1 MSGLF
6 GTLHVGKSGIFAN
19 QRSIDVTSHN
29 IANAN
34 TEGYSRQRAELQTER
49 PFCTPSMNNAAGAG
63 QLGRGVNV
71 ADINRIRDTFL
82 DYQVRIELGVQG
94 KYAGRHKFLNEIEN
108 IFNEP
113 SETGI
118 STLLGNFF
126 DGWQE
131 LSKQPHSSNARTV
144 VAEQS
149 KALTDELNHLYGQLH
164 KLKDNAKTS
173 IRQDLND
180 VNSILDQ
187 MERLNEEIIQVTAAG
202 QKPNDLLDRRDLLL
216 DKLSSKFGI
225 NIEKKGLNGID
236 VNTKGD
242 AGAEPPD
249 GLNLIRAIDPHKA
262 ARLAYISSIEPK
274 GAVLE
279 GNDASEILNNLQK
292 NGKIILNEQEI
303 ELTNIK
309 NLNGPTTITIDNLM
323 SELQKDIDNI
333 YNGTAYDGIK
343 FTVGKTDNGK
353 GLLITSS
360 VKGED
365 SKVELK
371 ANEVSVTGIY
381 KVTYYKNADM
391 TDEKNKVEMTI
402 NLSDEDYKALD
413 KSRTLWTDK
422 SGNPVDASGTVHK
435 VDKTKRT
442 VDLAHNSISKF
453 QPSTGNLNGYMSVQD
468 DIDNQIEQ
476 LNKLARTLAY
486 AVNAVHSQ
494 SQDSTND
501 DLPFF
506 VNKDENG
513 TEDKITAENITVN
526 KDILKDVMKIKVGR
540 GDKPGETDGT
550 RALAIANIMDKL
562 IEIQNLDLLKGRQ
575 EALNA
580 IGGDWTQ
587 DEAEIWTIKGTT
599 DGMTFGGYF
608 KDMVDRLG
616 VQTQEAK
623 RMVKNQHSVL
633 ASFQQSRDAVSGVS
647 LDEEMTNLIQFQ
659 HAYQA
664 NAKLISTVD
673 ELLDV
678 VVNGLKR

>member
-242 AGAEPPD
+242 AEPPT
-249 GLNLIRAIDPHKA
+249 GLNLIQAVNPDET
-262 ARLAYISSIEPK
+262 ARLAYISSISPAK
-274 GAVLE
+274 AP
-279 GNDASEILNNLQK
+279 
-292 NGKIILNEQEI
+292 
-303 ELTNIK
+303 EL
-309 NLNGPTTITIDNLM
+309 
-323 SELQKDIDNI
+323 
-333 YNGTAYDGIK
+333 
-343 FTVGKTDNGK
+343 GKTK
-353 GLLITSS
+353 TYTI
-360 VKGED
+360 
-365 SKVELK
+365 
-371 ANEVSVTGIY
+371 
-381 KVTYYKNADM
+381 TYYKNADM
-391 TDEKNKVEMTI
+391 TNDDNKVTFEITLDEKG
-402 NLSDEDYKALD
+402 YKDLD
-413 KSRTLWTDK
+413 RSRTLWTNKNGEALLVGKD
-422 SGNPVDASGTVHK
+422 SNGIIGK
-435 VDKTKRT
+435 VVKKGDTWELIKVGKDGK
-442 VDLAHNSISKF
+442 VGDLIKPESTEVKLPTF

-468 DIDNQIEQ
+468 DIDNQIVQ
-476 LNKLARTLAY
+476 LNKLARSLAY

-494 SQDSTND
+494 SETYSDND
-501 DLPFF
+501 LFF
-506 VNKDENG
+506 VNKDKTGEEG
-513 TEDKITAENITVN
+513 EKEITAGNITVN
-526 KDILKDVMKIKVGR
+526 EEILKDVMKIKVGK
-540 GDKPGETDGT
+540 GDNPGETDGT
-550 RALAIANIMDKL
+550 RALAIANIMDRL
-562 IEIQNLDLLKGRQ
+562 IAIQNIQLRNESGKTKTNRNQ
-575 EALNA
+575 FIAN
-580 IGGDWTQ
+580 ICGGDII
-587 DEAEIWTIKGTT
+587 DEAGIKTIKGNT
-599 DGMTFGGYF
+599 DGMTYGGYF

>member
-71 ADINRIRDTFL
+71 ADINRIRDNFL

-94 KYAGRHKFLNEIEN
+94 KYVGRNKFLNEIEN

-216 DKLSSKFGI
+216 DQLSAKFGI
-225 NIEKKGLNGID
+225 NIDKKGLNGID

-242 AGAEPPD
+242 AGAEPPG
-249 GLNLIRAIDPHKA
+249 GLNLIQMVKPEEALRF
-262 ARLAYISSIEPK
+262 AYISSISPAEPPE
-274 GAVLE
+274 GAAKE
-279 GNDASEILNNLQK
+279 K
-292 NGKIILNEQEI
+292 Y
-303 ELTNIK
+303 
-309 NLNGPTTITIDNLM
+309 TI
-323 SELQKDIDNI
+323 
-333 YNGTAYDGIK
+333 
-343 FTVGKTDNGK
+343 
-353 GLLITSS
+353 
-360 VKGED
+360 
-365 SKVELK
+365 
-371 ANEVSVTGIY
+371 
-381 KVTYYKNADM
+381 TYYKNGDM
-391 TDEKNKVEMTI
+391 TNDDNKVTFEITLDEKG
-402 NLSDEDYKALD
+402 YKDLD
-413 KSRTLWTDK
+413 RSRTLWTNKDGEAILVNDK
-422 SGNPVDASGTVHK
+422 NEIVGK
-435 VDKTKRT
+435 VDKGVATPA
-442 VDLAHNSISKF
+442 DSKIPTF

-476 LNKLARTLAY
+476 LDKLARTLAY

-494 SQDSTND
+494 SQDNLKD
-501 DLPFF
+501 ELLFF
-506 VNKDENG
+506 VNKDKIAGGGYGAEN
-513 TEDKITAENITVN
+513 KITAGNITVN
-526 KDILKDVMKIKVGR
+526 EEILKDVMKIKVGK
-540 GDKPGETDGT
+540 GDNPGETDGT

-562 IEIQNLDLLKGRQ
+562 IAIQNLKLDGADKTTRANFVKQ
-575 EALNA
+575 
-580 IGGDWTQ
+580 IGGEWAK
-587 DEAEIWTIKGTT
+587 DEAGILTLKGTT

>member
-242 AGAEPPD
+242 KGAEPPTGKNFIQAVNPD
-249 GLNLIRAIDPHKA
+249 DAV
-262 ARLAYISSIEPK
+262 RLAYISSIEAK
-274 GAVLE
+274 KDTDGK
-279 GNDASEILNNLQK
+279 EIPADTD
-292 NGKIILNEQEI
+292 GK
-303 ELTNIK
+303 
-309 NLNGPTTITIDNLM
+309 
-323 SELQKDIDNI
+323 
-333 YNGTAYDGIK
+333 
-343 FTVGKTDNGK
+343 KTY
-353 GLLITSS
+353 T
-360 VKGED
+360 
-365 SKVELK
+365 
-371 ANEVSVTGIY
+371 
-381 KVTYYKNADM
+381 VTYYKNADM
-391 TDEKNKVEMTI
+391 TDDKNKGTFEIT
-402 NLSDEDYKALD
+402 LDENQYKELD
-413 KSRTLWTDK
+413 RSRTLWTDK
-422 SGNPVDASGTVHK
+422 KGDILDKDGK
-435 VDKTKRT
+435 VKNSPSFD
-442 VDLAHNSISKF
+442 DLKIFA
-453 QPSTGNLNGYMSVQD
+453 PSTGNLNGYMTVQD
-468 DIDNQIEQ
+468 DIDNQIDQ
-476 LNKLARTLAY
+476 LDKLARSLAY
-486 AVNAVHSQ
+486 AVNFVHE
-494 SQDSTND
+494 QDD
-501 DLPFF
+501 A
-506 VNKDENG
+506 
-513 TEDKITAENITVN
+513 DKISFFLNRDGGAEDEITAGNITVN
-526 KDILKDVMKIKVGR
+526 EEILKDVMKIKVGK
-540 GDKPGETDGT
+540 GDNPGETDGT
-550 RALAIANIMDKL
+550 RALAIANIMDRL
-562 IEIQNLDLLKGRQ
+562 IAIQNIQLRNESGKTKTNRNQ
-575 EALNA
+575 FIAN
-580 IGGDWTQ
+580 ICGGDII
-587 DEAEIWTIKGTT
+587 DEAGIKTIKGNT
-599 DGMTFGGYF
+599 DGMTYGGYF

>member
-131 LSKQPHSSNARTV
+131 LSKQPQSSNARTV

-242 AGAEPPD
+242 AEPPG
-249 GLNLIRAIDPHKA
+249 GLNLIQMVKPEEALRF
-262 ARLAYISSIEPK
+262 AYISSISPAEPPK
-274 GAVLE
+274 GAAKE
-279 GNDASEILNNLQK
+279 EY
-292 NGKIILNEQEI
+292 
-303 ELTNIK
+303 
-309 NLNGPTTITIDNLM
+309 TI
-323 SELQKDIDNI
+323 
-333 YNGTAYDGIK
+333 
-343 FTVGKTDNGK
+343 
-353 GLLITSS
+353 
-360 VKGED
+360 
-365 SKVELK
+365 
-371 ANEVSVTGIY
+371 
-381 KVTYYKNADM
+381 TYYKNADM
-391 TDEKNKVEMTI
+391 TNDDNKVTFKIE
-402 NLSDEDYKALD
+402 LGKDEYDALD
-413 KSRTLWTDK
+413 KSRTLWTNKDGEAILVDDK
-422 SGNPVDASGTVHK
+422 NEIVGK
-435 VDKTKRT
+435 VDKGVATPANYKIPT
-442 VDLAHNSISKF
+442 F

-501 DLPFF
+501 VLPFF

-540 GDKPGETDGT
+540 GENPGETDGT

-562 IEIQNLDLLKGRQ
+562 IAIQNLDLSKGRQ

>member
-249 GLNLIRAIDPHKA
+249 GLNLIQMVKPEEALRF
-262 ARLAYISSIEPK
+262 AYISSIEAEK
-274 GAVLE
+274 DTN
-279 GNDASEILNNLQK
+279 GNEKAADED
-292 NGKIILNEQEI
+292 GK
-303 ELTNIK
+303 
-309 NLNGPTTITIDNLM
+309 
-323 SELQKDIDNI
+323 
-333 YNGTAYDGIK
+333 
-343 FTVGKTDNGK
+343 KTY
-353 GLLITSS
+353 T
-360 VKGED
+360 
-365 SKVELK
+365 
-371 ANEVSVTGIY
+371 
-381 KVTYYKNADM
+381 VTYYKNADM

-402 NLSDEDYKALD
+402 KLDAAQYKELD
-413 KSRTLWTDK
+413 KSRTLWTNKDGEAILVDDK
-422 SGNPVDASGTVHK
+422 NEIVGK
-435 VDKTKRT
+435 VDKGVATPA
-442 VDLAHNSISKF
+442 DSKIPTF
-453 QPSTGNLNGYMSVQD
+453 QPSTGNLNGYMTVQD
-468 DIDNQIEQ
+468 DIDNQIDQ

-494 SQDSTND
+494 SDKSLGPD
-501 DLPFF
+501 EFLFF
-506 VNKDENG
+506 VNKNEDGTYGLEEN
-513 TEDKITAENITVN
+513 ITAGNITVN
-526 KDILKDVMKIKVGR
+526 KDILKDVMKIKVGK
-540 GDKPGETDGT
+540 GDNPGETDGT

-562 IEIQNLDLLKGRQ
+562 IEIQNLNLDDPNKTTRQ
-575 EALNA
+575 NFVDQ
-580 IGGDWTQ
+580 ICGKQWIK
-587 DEAEIWTIKGTT
+587 DESDIDTIKGST

>member
-225 NIEKKGLNGID
+225 NIDKKVLNGID

-242 AGAEPPD
+242 DGAEPPG
-249 GLNLIRAIDPHKA
+249 GLNLIQMVKPEEALRF
-262 ARLAYISSIEPK
+262 AYISSISPAKAPK
-274 GAVLE
+274 
-279 GNDASEILNNLQK
+279 
-292 NGKIILNEQEI
+292 
-303 ELTNIK
+303 
-309 NLNGPTTITIDNLM
+309 P
-323 SELQKDIDNI
+323 
-333 YNGTAYDGIK
+333 
-343 FTVGKTDNGK
+343 
-353 GLLITSS
+353 
-360 VKGED
+360 GET
-365 SKVELK
+365 KEY
-371 ANEVSVTGIY
+371 T
-381 KVTYYKNADM
+381 VTYYKNADM

-422 SGNPVDASGTVHK
+422 SGNPVGKDGK
-435 VDKTKRT
+435 VDLKDNKICT
-442 VDLAHNSISKF
+442 F

-486 AVNAVHSQ
+486 AVNAVHEQ
-494 SQDSTND
+494 KDTNKVD
-501 DLPFF
+501 FF
-506 VNKDENG
+506 VNKNKG
-513 TEDKITAENITVN
+513 DKGKYGSESDITAGNITVN
-526 KDILKDVMKIKVGR
+526 EEILKDVMKIKVGK
-540 GDKPGETDGT
+540 GDNPGETDGT
-550 RALAIANIMDKL
+550 RALAIANLMDKL
-562 IEIQNLDLLKGRQ
+562 IEIQNLNLDDPNKTTRQ
-575 EALNA
+575 NFVDQ
-580 IGGDWTQ
+580 ICGKQWIK
-587 DEAEIWTIKGTT
+587 DESDIDTIKGST

>member
-71 ADINRIRDTFL
+71 ADINRIRDNFL

-94 KYAGRHKFLNEIEN
+94 KYVGRNKFLNEIEN

-216 DKLSSKFGI
+216 DQLSAKFGI
-225 NIEKKGLNGID
+225 NIDKKGLNGID

-242 AGAEPPD
+242 AEPPG
-249 GLNLIRAIDPHKA
+249 GLNLIQMVKPEEALRF
-262 ARLAYISSIEPK
+262 AYISSIEPI
-274 GAVLE
+274 GT
-279 GNDASEILNNLQK
+279 QK
-292 NGKIILNEQEI
+292 
-303 ELTNIK
+303 
-309 NLNGPTTITIDNLM
+309 P
-323 SELQKDIDNI
+323 
-333 YNGTAYDGIK
+333 
-343 FTVGKTDNGK
+343 
-353 GLLITSS
+353 
-360 VKGED
+360 GEAG
-365 SKVELK
+365 EY
-371 ANEVSVTGIY
+371 T
-381 KVTYYKNADM
+381 VTYYKNADM
-391 TDEKNKVEMTI
+391 TDDKNKDTFKI
-402 NLSDEDYKALD
+402 TLDEKGYKELD
-413 KSRTLWTDK
+413 RSRTLWTDK
-422 SGNPVDASGTVHK
+422 KGVPLGKNGNELPGTGVGEIVDFKNLKIFA
-435 VDKTKRT
+435 
-442 VDLAHNSISKF
+442 
-453 QPSTGNLNGYMSVQD
+453 PSTGNLNGYMSVQD

-476 LNKLARTLAY
+476 LDKLARTLAY

-494 SQDSTND
+494 SETYSDND
-501 DLPFF
+501 LFF
-506 VNKDENG
+506 VNKDKDGKEIDINAG
-513 TEDKITAENITVN
+513 NIGVN
-526 KDILKDVMKIKVGR
+526 EEILKDVMKIKVGE
-540 GDKPGETDGT
+540 GDNPGETDGT

-562 IEIQNLDLLKGRQ
+562 IAIQNLNLEGMDR
-575 EALNA
+575 EAFISN
-580 IGGDWTQ
+580 ICGGWTQ
-587 DEAEIWTIKGTT
+587 DEAEIWTIQGTT

>member
-249 GLNLIRAIDPHKA
+249 GLNLIQMVKPEEALRF
-262 ARLAYISSIEPK
+262 AYISSISPAK
-274 GAVLE
+274 AP
-279 GNDASEILNNLQK
+279 
-292 NGKIILNEQEI
+292 
-303 ELTNIK
+303 EL
-309 NLNGPTTITIDNLM
+309 
-323 SELQKDIDNI
+323 
-333 YNGTAYDGIK
+333 
-343 FTVGKTDNGK
+343 GKTK
-353 GLLITSS
+353 TYTI
-360 VKGED
+360 
-365 SKVELK
+365 
-371 ANEVSVTGIY
+371 
-381 KVTYYKNADM
+381 TYYKNADM
-391 TDEKNKVEMTI
+391 TNDDNKVTFKIE
-402 NLSDEDYKALD
+402 LGKDEYDALD
-413 KSRTLWTDK
+413 KSRTLWTNKD
-422 SGNPVDASGTVHK
+422 GEAILVDDNNKVIGK
-435 VDKTKRT
+435 VDKDGNLVGEKGIATPTDPKIPR
-442 VDLAHNSISKF
+442 F

-476 LNKLARTLAY
+476 LDKLARTLAY

-494 SQDSTND
+494 SQDNLKD
-501 DLPFF
+501 ELLFF
-506 VNKDENG
+506 VNKDKTGEEG
-513 TEDKITAENITVN
+513 EKEITARNITVN
-526 KDILKDVMKIKVGR
+526 EEILKDVMKIKVGR

-562 IEIQNLDLLKGRQ
+562 IAIQNLDLSKGRQ

-587 DEAEIWTIKGTT
+587 DEAEIWTIKGNT

>member
-225 NIEKKGLNGID
+225 NIDKKVLNGID

-242 AGAEPPD
+242 AGAEPPG
-249 GLNLIRAIDPHKA
+249 GLNLIQMVKPEEALRF
-262 ARLAYISSIEPK
+262 AYISSISPAEAPK
-274 GAVLE
+274 PGDTKE
-279 GNDASEILNNLQK
+279 Y
-292 NGKIILNEQEI
+292 KI
-303 ELTNIK
+303 
-309 NLNGPTTITIDNLM
+309 
-323 SELQKDIDNI
+323 
-333 YNGTAYDGIK
+333 
-343 FTVGKTDNGK
+343 
-353 GLLITSS
+353 
-360 VKGED
+360 
-365 SKVELK
+365 
-371 ANEVSVTGIY
+371 
-381 KVTYYKNADM
+381 TYYKNADM

-402 NLSDEDYKALD
+402 KLNDTQYKELD

-422 SGNPVDASGTVHK
+422 SGNPLGKDGSKEDVTSGKVTV
-435 VDKTKRT
+435 TKEIR
-442 VDLAHNSISKF
+442 IF

-476 LNKLARTLAY
+476 LDKLARTLAY

-540 GDKPGETDGT
+540 GDNPGETDGT

-562 IEIQNLDLLKGRQ
+562 IEIQNLDLSKGRQ
-575 EALNA
+575 DALKA
-580 IGGDWTQ
+580 IGGEWTQ
-587 DEAEIWTIKGTT
+587 DEANIWTIQGTT

>member
-249 GLNLIRAIDPHKA
+249 GLNLIQMVKPEEAL
-262 ARLAYISSIEPK
+262 RLAYISSI
-274 GAVLE
+274 
-279 GNDASEILNNLQK
+279 D
-292 NGKIILNEQEI
+292 
-303 ELTNIK
+303 
-309 NLNGPTTITIDNLM
+309 
-323 SELQKDIDNI
+323 
-333 YNGTAYDGIK
+333 
-343 FTVGKTDNGK
+343 
-353 GLLITSS
+353 
-360 VKGED
+360 ED
-365 SKVELK
+365 PSIAGQYV
-371 ANEVSVTGIY
+371 
-381 KVTYYKNADM
+381 VTYYKNADM

-422 SGNPVDASGTVHK
+422 SGNPVDEKGVKTDVTSGKVTVL
-435 VDKTKRT
+435 TNIRT
-442 VDLAHNSISKF
+442 F
-453 QPSTGNLNGYMSVQD
+453 QPSTGNLNGYMTVQD
-468 DIDNQIEQ
+468 DIDNQIDQ
-476 LNKLARTLAY
+476 LDKLARSLAY
-486 AVNAVHSQ
+486 AVNFVHE
-494 SQDSTND
+494 QDD
-501 DLPFF
+501 A
-506 VNKDENG
+506 
-513 TEDKITAENITVN
+513 DKISFFLNRDGGAEDEITAGNITVN
-526 KDILKDVMKIKVGR
+526 EEILKDVMKIKVGK
-540 GDKPGETDGT
+540 GDNPGETDGT
-550 RALAIANIMDKL
+550 RALAIANIMDRL
-562 IEIQNLDLLKGRQ
+562 IAIQNIQLRNESGKTKTNRNQ
-575 EALNA
+575 FIAN
-580 IGGDWTQ
+580 ICGGDII
-587 DEAEIWTIKGTT
+587 DEAGIKTIKGNT
-599 DGMTFGGYF
+599 DGMTYGGYF

>member
-49 PFCTPSMNNAAGAG
+49 PFCTPSMNNAVGAG

-131 LSKQPHSSNARTV
+131 LSKQPQSSNARTV

-216 DKLSSKFGI
+216 DQLSAKFGI
-225 NIEKKGLNGID
+225 NIDKKGLNGID
-236 VNTKGD
+236 VNTNTDDGAKPPTGKNFIQAVNPDD
-242 AGAEPPD
+242 AV
-249 GLNLIRAIDPHKA
+249 
-262 ARLAYISSIEPK
+262 RLAYISSIEP
-274 GAVLE
+274 
-279 GNDASEILNNLQK
+279 D
-292 NGKIILNEQEI
+292 
-303 ELTNIK
+303 
-309 NLNGPTTITIDNLM
+309 
-323 SELQKDIDNI
+323 
-333 YNGTAYDGIK
+333 GTHK
-343 FTVGKTDNGK
+343 P
-353 GLLITSS
+353 
-360 VKGED
+360 GEAGD
-365 SKVELK
+365 Y
-371 ANEVSVTGIY
+371 I
-381 KVTYYKNADM
+381 VTYYKNADM

-402 NLSDEDYKALD
+402 KLNDTQYKELD

-422 SGNPVDASGTVHK
+422 SGNPLGKDGGKEDATSGKVTV
-435 VDKTKRT
+435 TKEIR
-442 VDLAHNSISKF
+442 IF

-476 LNKLARTLAY
+476 LDKLARTLAY

-494 SQDSTND
+494 SQDNLND
-501 DLPFF
+501 KLPFF
-506 VNKDENG
+506 ANKDKIAGGGYGAEN
-513 TEDKITAENITVN
+513 EITAGNITVN
-526 KDILKDVMKIKVGR
+526 EEILKDVMKIKVGR
-540 GDKPGETDGT
+540 GENPGETDGT

-562 IEIQNLDLLKGRQ
+562 IAIQNLDLSKGRQ

-587 DEAEIWTIKGTT
+587 DEAEIWTIKGNT

>member
-71 ADINRIRDTFL
+71 ADINRIRDNFL

-94 KYAGRHKFLNEIEN
+94 KYVGRNKFLNEIEN

-216 DKLSSKFGI
+216 DQLSAKFGI
-225 NIEKKGLNGID
+225 NIDKKGLNGID
-236 VNTKGD
+236 VNTNTDDGAKPPTGKNFIQAVNPDD
-242 AGAEPPD
+242 AV
-249 GLNLIRAIDPHKA
+249 
-262 ARLAYISSIEPK
+262 RLAYISSIEPK
-274 GAVLE
+274 DGQE
-279 GNDASEILNNLQK
+279 Q
-292 NGKIILNEQEI
+292 GK
-303 ELTNIK
+303 
-309 NLNGPTTITIDNLM
+309 
-323 SELQKDIDNI
+323 
-333 YNGTAYDGIK
+333 A
-343 FTVGKTDNGK
+343 GKY
-353 GLLITSS
+353 
-360 VKGED
+360 E
-365 SKVELK
+365 
-371 ANEVSVTGIY
+371 
-381 KVTYYKNADM
+381 VTYYKNADM
-391 TDEKNKVEMTI
+391 TDDKNKVTFQI
-402 NLSDEDYKALD
+402 TLDENQYKELD
-413 KSRTLWTDK
+413 RSRTLWTDK
-422 SGNPVDASGTVHK
+422 KGDILDKDGK
-435 VDKTKRT
+435 VKNSPSFD
-442 VDLAHNSISKF
+442 DLKIFA
-453 QPSTGNLNGYMSVQD
+453 PSTGNLNGYMSVQD

-476 LNKLARTLAY
+476 LDKLARTLAY

-494 SQDSTND
+494 SQDNLKD
-501 DLPFF
+501 ELLFF
-506 VNKDENG
+506 VNKDKTGEEG
-513 TEDKITAENITVN
+513 EKEITAGNITVN
-526 KDILKDVMKIKVGR
+526 EEILEDVMKIKVGK
-540 GDKPGETDGT
+540 GDNPGETDGT

-562 IEIQNLDLLKGRQ
+562 IEIQNLDLIQNRQ
-575 EALNA
+575 EALKS
-580 IGGDWTQ
+580 IGGGEMKP
-587 DEAEIWTIKGTT
+587 DEAGILILQGTT

>member
-1 MSGLF
+1 MAGLF

-29 IANAN
+29 ISNTN

-71 ADINRIRDTFL
+71 ADINRIRDSFL

-94 KYAGRHKFLNEIEN
+94 KYVGRNKFLNEIEN

-216 DKLSSKFGI
+216 DQLSSKFGI

-242 AGAEPPD
+242 KGAEPPTD
-249 GLNLIRAIDPHKA
+249 KNFIQAVNPDETV
-262 ARLAYISSIEPK
+262 RLAYISSIEPK
-274 GAVLE
+274 AGA
-279 GNDASEILNNLQK
+279 
-292 NGKIILNEQEI
+292 
-303 ELTNIK
+303 
-309 NLNGPTTITIDNLM
+309 
-323 SELQKDIDNI
+323 
-333 YNGTAYDGIK
+333 
-343 FTVGKTDNGK
+343 K
-353 GLLITSS
+353 GQY
-360 VKGED
+360 V
-365 SKVELK
+365 
-371 ANEVSVTGIY
+371 
-381 KVTYYKNADM
+381 VTYYKNADM
-391 TDEKNKVEMTI
+391 TDDKNKDTFEITL
-402 NLSDEDYKALD
+402 NEKQYKELD
-413 KSRTLWTDK
+413 RSRTLWTNKEGEPLKANGKDK
-422 SGNPVDASGTVHK
+422 LGKNPSFADLK
-435 VDKTKRT
+435 VF
-442 VDLAHNSISKF
+442 APN
-453 QPSTGNLNGYMSVQD
+453 TGNLNGYMTVQD
-468 DIDNQIEQ
+468 DIDNQIDQ
-476 LNKLARTLAY
+476 LDKLARSLAY
-486 AVNAVHSQ
+486 AVNFVHEQ
-494 SQDSTND
+494 ND
-501 DLPFF
+501 VDKVSFF
-506 VNKDENG
+506 LNRDGGAEDE
-513 TEDKITAENITVN
+513 ITAGNITVN
-526 KDILKDVMKIKVGR
+526 EEILKDIMKIKVGK
-540 GDKPGETDGT
+540 GDNPGETDGT
-550 RALAIANIMDKL
+550 RALAIANIMDRL
-562 IEIQNLDLLKGRQ
+562 IAIQNIQLKNENGKTKTSR
-575 EALNA
+575 NDF
-580 IGGDWTQ
+580 IGNICGGNII
-587 DEAEIWTIKGTT
+587 DEAGIKTIKGNT
-599 DGMTFGGYF
+599 DGMTYGGYF

>member
-216 DKLSSKFGI
+216 DKLSAKFGI

-249 GLNLIRAIDPHKA
+249 GLNLIQMVKPEEALRF
-262 ARLAYISSIEPK
+262 AYISSISPAEGVNPGEK
-274 GAVLE
+274 G
-279 GNDASEILNNLQK
+279 K
-292 NGKIILNEQEI
+292 Y
-303 ELTNIK
+303 
-309 NLNGPTTITIDNLM
+309 TI
-323 SELQKDIDNI
+323 
-333 YNGTAYDGIK
+333 
-343 FTVGKTDNGK
+343 
-353 GLLITSS
+353 
-360 VKGED
+360 
-365 SKVELK
+365 
-371 ANEVSVTGIY
+371 
-381 KVTYYKNADM
+381 TYYKNADM
-391 TDEKNKVEMTI
+391 TDDDNKVTFEIT
-402 NLSDEDYKALD
+402 LDEKGYKDLD
-413 KSRTLWTDK
+413 RSRTLWTNKNGEAVLIAEDK
-422 SGNPVDASGTVHK
+422 NEIVGK
-435 VDKTKRT
+435 VDKHGNIVSK
-442 VDLAHNSISKF
+442 DGNILDKYGNIIDEYGNLISKDGETKYTKVEGKEYNAKSADNKFFKYNQEGNLVNVNEDGTPKVVSLKKVKIPTF

-476 LNKLARTLAY
+476 LDKLARTLAY

-494 SQDSTND
+494 SDKSLGQDEF
-501 DLPFF
+501 LFF
-506 VNKDENG
+506 VNKKEDGTYGLEEN
-513 TEDKITAENITVN
+513 ITAGNITVN
-526 KDILKDVMKIKVGR
+526 KNILKDVMKIKVGK
-540 GDKPGETDGT
+540 GDNPGETDGT
-550 RALAIANIMDKL
+550 RALAIANLMDKL
-562 IEIQNLDLLKGRQ
+562 IEIQNLNLDDPNKTTRQ
-575 EALNA
+575 NFVDQ
-580 IGGDWTQ
+580 ICGKQWIK
-587 DEAEIWTIKGTT
+587 DESDIDTIKGST

>member
-216 DKLSSKFGI
+216 DQLSAKFGI

-236 VNTKGD
+236 VNTNTDDGAKPPTIPGTPGTPPKIKNFIQAVNPDD
-242 AGAEPPD
+242 AV
-249 GLNLIRAIDPHKA
+249 
-262 ARLAYISSIEPK
+262 RLAYIS
-274 GAVLE
+274 
-279 GNDASEILNNLQK
+279 
-292 NGKIILNEQEI
+292 
-303 ELTNIK
+303 
-309 NLNGPTTITIDNLM
+309 
-323 SELQKDIDNI
+323 
-333 YNGTAYDGIK
+333 GIK
-343 FTVGKTDNGK
+343 ATGKQEQGK
-353 GLLITSS
+353 AGQY
-360 VKGED
+360 V
-365 SKVELK
+365 
-371 ANEVSVTGIY
+371 
-381 KVTYYKNADM
+381 VTYYKNADM
-391 TDEKNKVEMTI
+391 TNEDNKVTFEITLDEKG
-402 NLSDEDYKALD
+402 YKDLD
-413 KSRTLWTDK
+413 RSRTLWTNKDGEAILVDDK
-422 SGNPVDASGTVHK
+422 NEIVGK
-435 VDKTKRT
+435 VDKGVATP
-442 VDLAHNSISKF
+442 AASKIPTF

-468 DIDNQIEQ
+468 DIDNQIVQ

-494 SQDSTND
+494 SQDNLKD
-501 DLPFF
+501 ELLFF
-506 VNKDENG
+506 VNKDKTGEEG
-513 TEDKITAENITVN
+513 EKEITAGNITVN
-526 KDILKDVMKIKVGR
+526 EAILKDVMKIKVGR
-540 GDKPGETDGT
+540 GENPGETDGT

-562 IEIQNLDLLKGRQ
+562 IEIQNLDLKNMDRENFIKKLCKSKM
-575 EALNA
+575 EP
-580 IGGDWTQ
+580 
-587 DEAEIWTIKGTT
+587 DEAGILTLQAST

>member
-249 GLNLIRAIDPHKA
+249 GLNLIQMLKPEEAL
-262 ARLAYISSIEPK
+262 RLAYISSI
-274 GAVLE
+274 
-279 GNDASEILNNLQK
+279 D
-292 NGKIILNEQEI
+292 
-303 ELTNIK
+303 
-309 NLNGPTTITIDNLM
+309 
-323 SELQKDIDNI
+323 
-333 YNGTAYDGIK
+333 
-343 FTVGKTDNGK
+343 
-353 GLLITSS
+353 
-360 VKGED
+360 ED
-365 SKVELK
+365 PSIAGQYV
-371 ANEVSVTGIY
+371 
-381 KVTYYKNADM
+381 VTYYKNADM

-422 SGNPVDASGTVHK
+422 SGNPVGKDGQTVAKGESSLEVKDGK
-435 VDKTKRT
+435 VGDKKTPLNI
-442 VDLAHNSISKF
+442 DISKF
-453 QPSTGNLNGYMSVQD
+453 QPNTGNLNGYMTVQD

-476 LNKLARTLAY
+476 LDKLARTLAY

-494 SQDSTND
+494 SQDNLKD
-501 DLPFF
+501 ELLFF
-506 VNKDENG
+506 VNKDKTGEEG
-513 TEDKITAENITVN
+513 EKEITAGNITVN
-526 KDILKDVMKIKVGR
+526 EEILEDVMKIKVGR
-540 GDKPGETDGT
+540 GENPGETDGT

-562 IEIQNLDLLKGRQ
+562 IAIQNLDLSKGRQ

-587 DEAEIWTIKGTT
+587 DEAEIWTIKGNT

>member
-225 NIEKKGLNGID
+225 NIDKKGLNGID

-242 AGAEPPD
+242 AGAEPPTD
-249 GLNLIRAIDPHKA
+249 KNFIQAVNPDDA
-262 ARLAYISSIEPK
+262 VRLAYISSIEAK
-274 GAVLE
+274 L
-279 GNDASEILNNLQK
+279 DASGKEIVDAS
-292 NGKIILNEQEI
+292 GK
-303 ELTNIK
+303 
-309 NLNGPTTITIDNLM
+309 
-323 SELQKDIDNI
+323 
-333 YNGTAYDGIK
+333 
-343 FTVGKTDNGK
+343 KTY
-353 GLLITSS
+353 T
-360 VKGED
+360 
-365 SKVELK
+365 
-371 ANEVSVTGIY
+371 
-381 KVTYYKNADM
+381 VTYYKNADM
-391 TDEKNKVEMTI
+391 TDDKNKGTFEIT
-402 NLSDEDYKALD
+402 LDENQYKELD
-413 KSRTLWTDK
+413 RSRTLWTDK
-422 SGNPVDASGTVHK
+422 KGDILDKDGK
-435 VDKTKRT
+435 VKNSPSFD
-442 VDLAHNSISKF
+442 DLKIFA
-453 QPSTGNLNGYMSVQD
+453 PSTGNLNGYMSVQD

-494 SQDSTND
+494 SEESTND

-513 TEDKITAENITVN
+513 TEDKITAGNITVN

-540 GDKPGETDGT
+540 GENPGETDGT

-562 IEIQNLDLLKGRQ
+562 IAIQNLDLSKGRQ

>member
-216 DKLSSKFGI
+216 DKLSAKFGI

-242 AGAEPPD
+242 AEPPD
-249 GLNLIRAIDPHKA
+249 GLNLIQMVKPEEALRF
-262 ARLAYISSIEPK
+262 AYISSISPAEGVNPGEK
-274 GAVLE
+274 G
-279 GNDASEILNNLQK
+279 K
-292 NGKIILNEQEI
+292 Y
-303 ELTNIK
+303 
-309 NLNGPTTITIDNLM
+309 TI
-323 SELQKDIDNI
+323 
-333 YNGTAYDGIK
+333 
-343 FTVGKTDNGK
+343 
-353 GLLITSS
+353 
-360 VKGED
+360 
-365 SKVELK
+365 
-371 ANEVSVTGIY
+371 
-381 KVTYYKNADM
+381 TYYKNADM
-391 TDEKNKVEMTI
+391 TNDDNKVTFEITLDEKG
-402 NLSDEDYKALD
+402 YKDLD
-413 KSRTLWTDK
+413 RSRTLWTNKNGEAVLIAEDK
-422 SGNPVDASGTVHK
+422 NEIVGKVDKHGNIVSKDGNILYLDKYGNRIDEDGNLISKYGKIKYTKVKDENYDFTSADNADNNEFFKYNEDGNLVEVDQNGNPVK
-435 VDKTKRT
+435 VDKDGNLVEVNEDETPKVVSLKKVKIPT
-442 VDLAHNSISKF
+442 F

-476 LNKLARTLAY
+476 LDKLARTLAY

-494 SQDSTND
+494 SETYSDND
-501 DLPFF
+501 LFF
-506 VNKDENG
+506 VNKNEGGKESD
-513 TEDKITAENITVN
+513 ITAGNITVN
-526 KDILKDVMKIKVGR
+526 EAILKDVMKIKVGR
-540 GDKPGETDGT
+540 GENPGETDGT

-562 IEIQNLDLLKGRQ
+562 IEIQNLDLSEGRQ

-587 DEAEIWTIKGTT
+587 DEAEIWTIKGNT

>member
-131 LSKQPHSSNARTV
+131 LSKQPQSSNARTV

-242 AGAEPPD
+242 AEPPD
-249 GLNLIRAIDPHKA
+249 GLNLIQMVKPEEALRF
-262 ARLAYISSIEPK
+262 AYISSIESKK
-274 GAVLE
+274 GTD
-279 GNDASEILNNLQK
+279 GKEIAADQY
-292 NGKIILNEQEI
+292 GK
-303 ELTNIK
+303 
-309 NLNGPTTITIDNLM
+309 
-323 SELQKDIDNI
+323 
-333 YNGTAYDGIK
+333 
-343 FTVGKTDNGK
+343 KTY
-353 GLLITSS
+353 T
-360 VKGED
+360 
-365 SKVELK
+365 
-371 ANEVSVTGIY
+371 
-381 KVTYYKNADM
+381 VTYYKNADM

-402 NLSDEDYKALD
+402 KLSDDEYKALD

-422 SGNPVDASGTVHK
+422 SGNPVGEDGNILDKYGNRIDEDGNLIIEDGNLISEDGKIKYTKVEGENYDFTSADNSEFFKYNEDGNLVEVDKDGNPVK
-435 VDKTKRT
+435 VDEDGTPKVVSLKKVKLPT
-442 VDLAHNSISKF
+442 F

-476 LNKLARTLAY
+476 LDKLARTLAY

-494 SQDSTND
+494 NEEYLST
-501 DLPFF
+501 DLQFF
-506 VNKDENG
+506 VNKDGG
-513 TEDKITAENITVN
+513 TEDKITAGNITVN
-526 KDILKDVMKIKVGR
+526 KDILKDVMQIKVGKNVP
-540 GDKPGETDGT
+540 KPGETDGT

-562 IEIQNLDLLKGRQ
+562 IEIQNLDLKSMDRKNFITTLCNGAMK
-575 EALNA
+575 
-580 IGGDWTQ
+580 T
-587 DEAEIWTIKGTT
+587 DEAGILTLEAST